1 MNIEEFR
8 KVLQLF
14 SQETLLRIT
23 QTPCAIVA
31 LPALAFITH
40 VCLAKI
46 SKEKTT
52 NTWFA
57 AKLLKLLLRGKTI
70 LGFSRTS
77 SRLDEQTQRCIKTI
91 DFFLLGFFFGQ
102 SGKKSEEKLKKE
114 FELLISL
121 SRFFYK
127 KCLGGEIKN
136 MSKLFYLLRDKARE
150 RK

>member
-1 MNIEEFR
+1 VNIEEFR

-14 SQETLLRIT
+14 SQEMLLRIT

-91 DFFLLGFFFGQ
+91 DFFLLVFF
-102 SGKKSEEKLKKE
+102 S
-114 FELLISL
+114 
-121 SRFFYK
+121 
-127 KCLGGEIKN
+127 
-136 MSKLFYLLRDKARE
+136 DKAEKRAK
-150 RK
+150 RNLKRNLNC